1 MTTHPFKLRKL
12 KTINFYEAEQFELD
26 WVGNDDKISN
36 YIGIRGTNGNYKS
49 GFLTR
54 AFPWLLHPE
63 AFPMESKDGKNCI
76 AEGCHSLTVEAEIE
90 WRGKIYL
97 VKRILYHDNN
107 QSKSLYLLKDGEE
120 KNSVA
125 KWDEIFGRINDNHG
139 FIFDSDRL
147 IMAHKNV
154 ANEENADDFSDN
166 LGHKPII
173 SSLDKLIT
181 DIDLEITGKTSSVL
195 SAEERMN
202 YDTAITKI
210 KDLEERITEQ
220 QGLKK
225 KYSKVN
231 ESFEDYYGDEF
242 EYFQG
247 NQQGIDIADGVY
259 NTAKN
264 NYYNHKNNLARYG
277 IIQNVC
283 FRNLENYLK
292 SYNIEKQSLEND
304 GTSEK
309 RDAALMF
316 EDAGLSGYLTTDE
329 DKLLELKAIKE
340 TQAEHRLDWF
350 CETETPNLEEDLH
363 ESLTFYNEMNKKKL
377 DLDNLQNDSS
387 SGSNSIN
394 KTDFDTWK
402 AAKLS
407 LEHANKEIDS
417 LKKQLQPFNKIK
429 KKFEASDTS
438 KTEILELKKKKLL
451 YKLLKNSIET
461 TILSYQK
468 SCIERMIERANQI
481 LKDVDPNLNAELKL
495 EDDKIVP
502 YLDGK
507 RRPLSLIDKHGGPSK
522 GEGLKINT
530 SIMISRY
537 LETNS
542 PTPILLDD
550 SLSHVDYS
558 AKHFIKRFL
567 EEIDKVNGQMIWI
580 NKFVPPYTGHDL
592 KLINLPN
599 KKGSP
604 KNLEKP
610 PWNGKKI
617 IAVDATES
625 QKIANKEENEAEEG
639 S

>member
-12 KTINFYEAEQFELD
+12 KTTNFYEAKEFELD

-63 AFPMESKDGKNCI
+63 AFPMENKDGEICI

-90 WRGKIYL
+90 WRGQIYM
-97 VKRILYHDNN
+97 VKRILYDDKTDT
-107 QSKSLYLLKDGEE
+107 KSLFLLKDGEK
-120 KNSVA
+120 KNSIA
-125 KWDEIFGRINDNHG
+125 KWDEIFGPVHNNHG

-154 ANEENADDFSDN
+154 ANPENADDFSDN

-173 SSLDKLIT
+173 LTLDKLIK
-181 DIDLEITGKTSSVL
+181 DIDLEITKKTSSVL
-195 SAEERMN
+195 SAEERIS
-202 YDTAITKI
+202 YDTAITRI
-210 KDLEERITEQ
+210 NELIEEKTKQ
-220 QGLKK
+220 LGLKK
-225 KYSKVN
+225 GYSETDKLY
-231 ESFEDYYGDEF
+231 EDYYGDEF

-247 NQQGIDIADGVY
+247 NQQDIDIADGAY

-264 NYYNHKNNLARYG
+264 NYYNHKNNLARFG
-277 IIQNVC
+277 IIQSVC
-283 FRNLENYLK
+283 FRNLEDYLK

-304 GTSEK
+304 GTSVK
-309 RDAALMF
+309 RDAAIMF
-316 EDAGLSGYLTTDE
+316 NDAGLSSYLTTDE
-329 DKLLELKAIKE
+329 DKLLELEAIIE

-350 CETETPNLEEDLH
+350 CETEDPNLEEDLH
-363 ESLTFYNEMNKKKL
+363 ESLSHYNTMKKKQL
-377 DLDNLQNDSS
+377 ELSNLQDDSS
-387 SGSNSIN
+387 SGSNNII

-402 AAKLS
+402 QAILGFK
-407 LEHANKEIDS
+407 HANTEIDN
-417 LKKQLQPFNKIK
+417 LTKELHPLNKLK

-438 KTEILELKKKKLL
+438 KTEILELNKKKLL
-451 YKLLKNSIET
+451 FKLLKSSIET
-461 TILSYQK
+461 TVLSYQR

-481 LKDVDPNLNAELKL
+481 LEDVDSNLNAKLKL

-502 YLDGK
+502 YLNGE
-507 RRPLSLIDKHGGPSK
+507 RRPLSMIDKHGGPSK

-550 SLSHVDYS
+550 SLSHVDHI

-567 EEIDKVNGQMIWI
+567 VEIDKVNGQMIWI
-580 NKFVPPYTGHDL
+580 NKFVQPYTGHNL
-592 KLINLPN
+592 RLINLPN

-604 KNLEKP
+604 INLTKP

-617 IAVDATES
+617 IAVDAKES
-625 QKIANKEENEAEEG
+625 QKIANGEENEAEEG